1 MRSLSQKNF
10 LSLVPTS
17 VPSFPPANDLHP
29 APFLFPISHF
39 PPHTLQKKSKGLTLP
54 HGLPVLFE
62 NLGKTCRPNS
72 CLSLP
77 LLSHCVRRGLIG
89 LITSGFPLRLHVQ
102 FRLHVF
108 SPYSFPFD
116 TTTSVRHGSNN
127 THHVSMLP
135 SRRPWSSIV
144 PAALVFLLSL
154 VLSLFVG
161 WFLENPV

>member
-1 MRSLSQKNF
+1 MLPGFEHIART
-10 LSLVPTS
+10 LV
-17 VPSFPPANDLHP
+17 LHV
-29 APFLFPISHF
+29 LV
-39 PPHTLQKKSKGLTLP
+39 KGLRRTTTTKKQKQTKLDFIKSTL
-54 HGLPVLFE
+54 LT
-62 NLGKTCRPNS
+62 KTRRHCGTA
-72 CLSLP
+72 LSRCWLRRGRGGV
-77 LLSHCVRRGLIG
+77 VRRGLIG

-161 WFLENPV
+161 WILENPV